1 MEDTAMELKQITGSR
16 SSNTLTSTRDLMY
29 RIQLNSE
36 VVKCIGGF
44 ECKVYIT
51 DTGFVIMQ
59 NRYGVDSYTIR
70 PSKITST
77 YTLNIPKRLVDE
89 WNDLCKY
96 ELEFDYENNCV
107 ELIKV

>member
-16 SSNTLTSTRDLMY
+16 SSNTLTSTRDVMY

-36 VVKCIGGF
+36 VVKCIGEF
-44 ECKVYIT
+44 ECIVNKTDIGFIIT
-51 DTGFVIMQ
+51 Q
-59 NRYGVDSYTIR
+59 NCYGIDSWAIR

-77 YTLNIPKRLVDE
+77 NTLNIPKRLVDP
-89 WNDLCKY
+89 WNDLVDY
-96 ELEFDYENNCV
+96 RLEFDYENNCV

>member
-1 MEDTAMELKQITGSR
+1 MVTELKQITGSM
-16 SSNTLTSTRDLMY
+16 SSNKLTSTRDVMY

-44 ECKVYIT
+44 ECMVQKT
-51 DTGFVIMQ
+51 DTGFIISE
-59 NRYGVDSYTIR
+59 NWVDINSIQKR
-70 PSKITST
+70 SPKITKIFA
-77 YTLNIPKRLVDE
+77 LNIPKRLVDE
-89 WNDLCKY
+89 WYELGKY